1 MNWLEYFENEKI
13 SIFYISLFEYCAIAL
28 INKLIRV
35 AKKSATITNNDITT
49 SIFDESI
56 KKGIIK
62 SNLLDHLWIFFSI
75 STLKFLQNSSLFKL
89 KQRIFNENKLAS
101 FKDQISKDNCNNLNS
116 TQCSANGL
124 YEIFLNTCNEMY
136 NVSFPLSEVDI
147 KPKNLKKA
155 WLSKGQKK
163 SKTKQR
169 IFIKFVKNNRE
180 KYKNY
185 KSLFK

>member
-35 AKKSATITNNDITT
+35 AKKSATITDNVITT

-62 SNLLDHLWIFFSI
+62 SNLLGHLWIFFSI

-89 KQRIFNENKLAS
+89 KQRIFAS

-124 YEIFLNTCNEMY
+124 CEIFLNTCNEMY
-136 NVSFPLSEVDI
+136 DVSFPLSEVDI

-155 WLSKGQKK
+155 WPSKGQKK

-180 KYKNY
+180 KYKND